1 MEATTSTS
9 TIQKKMFTYARDIAL
24 DKLNKKIDK
33 KLAKQQIR
41 KKEHENVSYQRCSE
55 NSDFI
60 PTSSEYTS
68 SSSSSPS
75 DMVHSNDTLAT
86 TSNSSIAIENS
97 DAAQKLPNKNV
108 EGIGQSVASIDSSGQ
123 DEDYQTAD
131 EDEDEQLTVKK
142 DVLQTV
148 R

>member
-1 MEATTSTS
+1 MEVTSTS

-24 DKLNKKIDK
+24 DKLNKKLDK
-33 KLAKQQIR
+33 KLAKQEIR

-68 SSSSSPS
+68 SSSSS

-86 TSNSSIAIENS
+86 TSNSSIAIENR
-97 DAAQKLPNKNV
+97 DAAQNLPKKNV
-108 EGIGQSVASIDSSGQ
+108 GGIGQSVASIDSSGQ

-131 EDEDEQLTVKK
+131 EDEQLPVKK
-142 DVLQTV
+142 EVLQTV
-148 R
+148 CERCE